1 MGSGRVNI
9 ANGKFKPNIN
19 LCGNCLNWSI
29 QLDLPEIVGEPA
41 TKLMHPKYTNAKY
54 VFLYIIIYEKHD
66 FHGSQAK
73 LATYSCLFNIN
84 VEKHRKFGPV
94 TPKI

>member
-1 MGSGRVNI
+1 MGTAELGCCAPAYHGHVVQY
-9 ANGKFKPNIN
+9 AGF
-19 LCGNCLNWSI
+19 
-29 QLDLPEIVGEPA
+29 VGVPA